1 MAVVRRIPCLVSG
14 VRDHGEHVYS
24 VDLVPSAPIPRFTP
38 GQFLH
43 LALDSYEVDGFW
55 PDSRVFS
62 IASPPD
68 VRTSLSITYAVK
80 GVFTMRM
87 ERELAIGRDVWVK
100 LPYGEFIVEPDRDAV
115 LFAGGTGI
123 TAFTAFIGSLAPD
136 HRANVLLFYGA
147 RNPRLF
153 VYGPLVEA
161 RAREVE
167 SLCCSLVSEESQGRL
182 RVDAVWPAISALRD
196 PAIYL
201 SGPPP
206 MLAALTSQLHGHGV
220 AVNNVRV
227 DAWE

>member
-1 MAVVRRIPCLVSG
+1 MAVVRRLRCTVAR
-14 VRDHGEHVYS
+14 VTDHGEHVYS
-24 VDLVPSAPIPRFTP
+24 VELTPTQPVPRFAP

-43 LALDSYEVDGFW
+43 LALDADQPGGFW
-55 PDSRVFS
+55 PESRAFS
-62 IASPPD
+62 IASSPD
-68 VRTSLSITYAVK
+68 ERDRLLITYAVK

-167 SLCCSLVSEESQGRL
+167 SLSCSLVSEESQGRL